1 MQIKVLDG
9 SNYFRGLLLLIRKD
23 HMITEPEIELMQRV
37 GKALGFEKEFCNNAI
52 REILENEHIS
62 DTPPEFSSADLA
74 KKFIRDGLAFA
85 FSDGPMHPE
94 EEEWLRSTALKNH
107 VDLHW
112 FQNEIQNQSAV
123 PFSPIVLE
131 VDGITV
137 THSWAPADESK
148 T

>member
-62 DTPPEFSSADLA
+62 DTPPEFSSTELA

-85 FSDGPMHPE
+85 FSDGPMHQL
-94 EEEWLRSTALKNH
+94 EEEWLRSTALKNQ
-107 VDLHW
+107 VDLLW
-112 FQNEIQNQSAV
+112 FRNEILNQSTV
-123 PFSPIVLE
+123 PFSPIMLE